1 MKAWYGGHQRHDG
14 GANRRPNHR
23 QRAAPVVSPGA
34 LRPPVPWQT
43 GHNRRS
49 AHKHNQSSSECLPDG
64 PHEGARGGRTTFGMS
79 ALTAGKS
86 VRICVAWPMH
96 TYSLAGASRN
106 DSRRS
111 MAAVLLT
118 EALERAVGT
127 PAPERSLWE

>member
-1 MKAWYGGHQRHDG
+1 
-14 GANRRPNHR
+14 
-23 QRAAPVVSPGA
+23 
-34 LRPPVPWQT
+34 
-43 GHNRRS
+43 
-49 AHKHNQSSSECLPDG
+49 
-64 PHEGARGGRTTFGMS
+64 MS

-118 EALERAVGT
+118 EALDRAVGT
-127 PAPERSLWE
+127 PAPERSLWESRQGWDCGRRPHWKWIGDARE